1 VQDPIGLAE
10 AHRAQDDGLGLQRSG
25 HVSDPAEG
33 RKYVAILDE
42 VMANVT
48 VYTTDPCSFCVRVKQ
63 LLNTRSVPFEEINL
77 ARDPDGRAELLQR
90 TGMMSFP
97 QVLVDGELIG
107 GFQETLAADQSGRL
121 KQLLTPA
128 A

>member
-1 VQDPIGLAE
+1 
-10 AHRAQDDGLGLQRSG
+10 
-25 HVSDPAEG
+25 
-33 RKYVAILDE
+33 
-42 VMANVT
+42 MANVT

-63 LLNTRSVPFEEINL
+63 LLNARRVEFDEINL

-97 QVLVDGELIG
+97 QVLINDELVG

-121 KQLLTPA
+121 AELLKA
-128 A
+128 AA